1 MKICF
6 LSISLY
12 ICSTNN
18 NFNQMK
24 NLYLALLGV
33 VFSVYATAQSNLN
46 TYSADVAND
55 YVEFLLELVPETP
68 GFTPPVASRSFGYIG
83 MALYESVEHGSPIYG
98 SLKNNVN
105 QFESGPTPDENIE
118 YHWPTVA
125 NNALCA
131 IIDSLYYNCTAENQ
145 AALYAIRDAY
155 NAQFESVPFFSE
167 SRDYGVA
174 VANAVFAHSITDGGH
189 QCQENNFPASYVI
202 PEGDGLWKPEI
213 VNGNPQK
220 ALQPYWG
227 NNRPFV
233 SDNAEDAIMPSQFIP
248 EFGTGEADAWHLAM
262 NEVYETS
269 LNLTAEQTNIAQWWA
284 DGAGTITPPG
294 HSMSLAR
301 QLLIAEGAN
310 LEKAAVVYGFLGM
323 ALSDA
328 FLACWKTKYVYNT
341 ERPGTYIRQY
351 INSEWLPLLN
361 PTPPFP
367 EFPSGHSSQSGAMGT
382 VLTQLLGG
390 DVAFTDNTWTG
401 VWGNPRQFNSIWE
414 AANEAAVSRL
424 YGGIHPAYGNEGG
437 LYLGSSVGNNILDL
451 LDSVTLSAGVAE
463 AETNDMTVYPNPAQD
478 VVFITHTGKNNLVR
492 IFNTTGQLV
501 GQFNNAS
508 QLNVSNY
515 EAGVYIVQVQNNDEQ
530 TVRTAQLVVR

>member
-1 MKICF
+1 
-6 LSISLY
+6 
-12 ICSTNN
+12 
-18 NFNQMK
+18 MK

-46 TYSADVAND
+46 NYSADVAND
-55 YVEFLLELVPETP
+55 YVELLLELVPETP

-98 SLKNNVN
+98 SLKNQAN
-105 QFESGPTPDENIE
+105 QFESGPTPDENVE

-145 AALYAIRDAY
+145 AALHAIRDAY
-155 NAQFESVPFFSE
+155 NAQYGDVPFFNE

-174 VANAVFAHSITDGGH
+174 VANAVYAYSVTDGGY
-189 QCQENNFPASYVI
+189 QCQQNNFPASYVI

-227 NNRPFV
+227 SNRPFV

-248 EFGTGEADAWHLAM
+248 EFGTDEADAWHLAM
-262 NEVYETS
+262 NEVYEVS
-269 LNLTAEQTNIAQWWA
+269 LNLTAEQTSIAQWWA

-301 QLLIAEGAN
+301 QLLIAEDAN

-328 FLACWKTKYVYNT
+328 FLACWKTKYTYNT

-351 INSEWLPLLN
+351 INAEWLPLLN

-382 VLTQLLGG
+382 VLTHLLGD

-401 VWGNPRQFNSIWE
+401 VWGNPRQFNNIWE
-414 AANEAAVSRL
+414 AANEGAVSRL
-424 YGGIHPAYGNEGG
+424 YGGIHPTYGNEGG

-451 LDSVTLSAGVAE
+451 LDAVTLSAGVAE
-463 AETNDMTVYPNPAQD
+463 AESNDMTVYPNPAQD
-478 VVFITHTGKNNLVR
+478 VVFLTHSGKNNQVR

-501 GQFNNAS
+501 GQFNNTT

-515 EAGVYIVQVQNNDEQ
+515 EAGVYIVQVQNNEEQ